1 LDFVFMANPVSVHTI
16 RWVDGLRA
24 RGHHVAVVPNGEPD
38 AHGPAKLVGWLRH
51 VLEVR
56 RLARRRGAVLVVHW
70 IPAGVRALVLLG
82 IHPRI
87 GVAWGSD
94 IYLTTRET
102 RRRALRAGEQAMF
115 LRGCDAVA
123 APSENLVQAVIAA
136 GARADRTTCVRFG
149 VDMARFCPGPD
160 PAELRSRLG
169 LDGCRVVL
177 SNRLIAPIYNQ
188 GTVVEALARLEPDVV
203 AVMTRYLARPDEVAR
218 IERLAEEIGV
228 SDRLR
233 IFPMIPDEDMA
244 NLYRL
249 ADVVVSIPK
258 SDGGPATVAEA
269 LACGRQVVACDLP
282 SVRELLGAVD
292 PDGLV
297 PAGDVDATARAI
309 ERALDRPAG
318 ARAELS
324 RRARAAMEE
333 LVDRDR
339 AMAQMEELARRV
351 SSSRDESGS
360 AV

>member
-24 RGHHVAVVPNGEPD
+24 RGHRVVVVPNGEPD
-38 AHGPAKLVGWLRH
+38 ARGPAKLVLWLRH

-70 IPAGVRALVLLG
+70 IPAGLRAVVLLG

-102 RRRALRAGEQAMF
+102 RRRALRARQQAMF

-123 APSENLVQAVIAA
+123 APSEHLVQAVIAA
-136 GARADRTTCVRFG
+136 GARAERTSCVRFG
-149 VDMARFCPGPD
+149 VDLARFCPGPD
-160 PAELRSRLG
+160 PTELRSRLG

-188 GTVVEALARLEPDVV
+188 GTVVEALAQLPHDVV

-218 IERLAEEIGV
+218 IERLAHEIGV
-228 SDRLR
+228 AERLR
-233 IFPMIPDEDMA
+233 IFPEIPNVDMA

-249 ADVVVSIPK
+249 ADVVVSIPT

-282 SVRELLGAVD
+282 GVRELLGGVD
-292 PDGLV
+292 PEGLV
-297 PAGDVDATARAI
+297 PAGDVGATAKAI
-309 ERALDRPAG
+309 ERALNRPSAE
-318 ARAELS
+318 RDELS

-339 AMAQMEELARRV
+339 AMAQMEDLAQKV
-351 SSSRDESGS
+351 LSRQVVRPD
-360 AV
+360 